1 MLRRLMERRVLVVED
16 DAATR
21 SMISAVLAREAL
33 KVDMC
38 VDDRDAK
45 ERLELADYRVVVL
58 ALVRADPSVHR
69 DILRTVAR
77 KAEPPC
83 VILISAGSQL
93 DLDAEMSDV
102 IRARLRKPFSI
113 DHLVQVVKDCFEPPL
128 QT

>member
-1 MLRRLMERRVLVVED
+1 MEKRILVVED

-21 SMISAVLAREAL
+21 SMLSAVLSREAL

-45 ERLELADYRVVVL
+45 DCLNAADYRVVVL
-58 ALVRADPSVHR
+58 SLVRADPRVHQ
-69 DILRTVAR
+69 DILRTVAQ
-77 KAEPPC
+77 KPEPPC

-93 DLDAEMSDV
+93 DLDAELSEV

-113 DHLVQVVKDCFEPPL
+113 DHLLQVVRDCFETPR
-128 QT
+128 TSN